1 MKKKKKKER
10 EIKSY
15 TVKASLQNNGLIL
28 GFLLDK
34 KAATLEVKT
43 LCLFFF
49 CGRGGGGGRIC
60 MRKELRE
67 QSIIRGWGAG
77 ADRGWISKFYARIQG
92 GGGCKNLPWCTDNFS
107 QDID

>member
-49 CGRGGGGGRIC
+49 CGRGGGG
-60 MRKELRE
+60 
-67 QSIIRGWGAG
+67 Q
-77 ADRGWISKFYARIQG
+77 
-92 GGGCKNLPWCTDNFS
+92 NLHEKRAKGTVNY
-107 QDID
+107 